1 MLDIGDRIRTTRKA
15 AGLSQEDLARR
26 AGMSLKGMGDIER
39 GDIADPHYTSLKK
52 IADGLGMSVGELL
65 GEPVPLDKPAGREA
79 RLAPRIERLEGLE
92 LTELRDHEREVK
104 EQLSE
109 LKRMVPFGSGVK
121 EEITDDTEY
130 SDLMDEYFAIQTLLQ
145 WTTAKQSSSSSLLE

>member
-1 MLDIGDRIRTTRKA
+1 MKIGSRIRTARKA
-15 AGLSQEDLARR
+15 AGLSQEELARR
-26 AGMSLKGMGDIER
+26 ADMSLNGFADIER
-39 GDIADPHYTSLKK
+39 GHIGDPHYTSLKK
-52 IADGLGMSVGELL
+52 IANGLGMSVGELL
-65 GEPVPLDKPAGREA
+65 GELDKPAGRKA

-109 LKRMVPFGSGVK
+109 LKRVVPFGSGIK

-145 WTTAKQSSSSSLLE
+145 WTTAKQSASSSSLLE